1 MPFFDINNVKNS
13 NDQSAANN
21 PNASFPAGNN
31 IPISNSINQPLQQS
45 PVQTPADRS
54 NVIQQSGPAFPNQ
67 MTSVPQQPV
76 GGHPSGTTDVDLDLM
91 FDVPPQGAQ
100 TINSVHSP
108 STVSGVMNSIG
119 DLQHRL
125 SPSTTDIYSYLDL
138 TEQKNASDLHLTV
151 GYPPALRIDNELQ
164 YIGSEALTPQRAT
177 ELFQS
182 ITTKE
187 QFNKYIKE
195 RELDFSFNNKSG
207 NRFRVNFY
215 WDRGYMAGAFRLI
228 PAKIRTVEELGLP
241 PILYEFAKYP
251 HGLILLTGP
260 TGSGKS
266 TTIASMLNEINMNQ
280 SKHIITVEDPIEY
293 VYPRGKALINQRE
306 IEKDSLSWTRALK
319 YVLRQDPD
327 VVLVGEM
334 RDYETIASAITVSET
349 GHLVFATLH
358 TNSASQTIDR
368 IIDVFPAHQQAQ
380 IRSQLASVLVTVIS
394 QRLIPLA
401 RGGRKAAVEILMG
414 TSAVRNAIRENKTYQ
429 IDNIIQTSAE
439 VGMIPL
445 EKSLSEMVKSG
456 DITLEIAL
464 EYTSKPDQLKD
475 LLR

>member
-1 MPFFDINNVKNS
+1 MPFFDINNTKAAAGGGNDNS
-13 NDQSAANN
+13 QPPSLGSAAIPNPQTEQTPTLSAANQN
-21 PNASFPAGNN
+21 QTSTVNN
-31 IPISNSINQPLQQS
+31 IPPQNDGNSLQ
-45 PVQTPADRS
+45 VNNTD
-54 NVIQQSGPAFPNQ
+54 I
-67 MTSVPQQPV
+67 
-76 GGHPSGTTDVDLDLM
+76 PSDLDLM
-91 FDVPPQGAQ
+91 FTPGSP
-100 TINSVHSP
+100 TMSKP
-108 STVSGVMNSIG
+108 STAIPGMNMIPNPLSVINPGG

-125 SPSTTDIYSYLDL
+125 SPNTTDIFTYLDL
-138 TEQKNASDLHLTV
+138 TEQKNASDLHFTV
-151 GYPPALRIDNELQ
+151 GYPPALRVDDELQ
-164 YIGSEALTPQRAT
+164 YVGTEALTQQRAE
-177 ELFQS
+177 ELFRQ

-187 QFNKYIKE
+187 QFEKYLKE

-207 NRFRVNFY
+207 NRFRVNYY
-215 WDRGYMAGAFRLI
+215 WDRGYMAAALRLI
-228 PAKIRTVEELGLP
+228 PGKIKSVEELGLP
-241 PILYEFAKYP
+241 AILYEFAKYP

-266 TTIASMLNEINMNQ
+266 TTIAAMLNEINMNQ
-280 SKHIITVEDPIEY
+280 AKHIITVEDPIEY
-293 VYPRGKALINQRE
+293 VYPRGKAIINQRE
-306 IEKDSLSWTRALK
+306 VEKDTLSWTRALK
-319 YVLRQDPD
+319 YTLRQDPD

-380 IRSQLASVLVTVIS
+380 IRSQLASVLVAVIS
-394 QRLIPLA
+394 QRLIPLT
-401 RGGRKAAVEILMG
+401 RGGRKASVEILIG
-414 TSAVRNAIRENKTYQ
+414 TSAVKNAIRENKTYQ

-445 EKSLSEMVKSG
+445 EKSLAEMVKSG
-456 DITLEIAL
+456 DITLETAL